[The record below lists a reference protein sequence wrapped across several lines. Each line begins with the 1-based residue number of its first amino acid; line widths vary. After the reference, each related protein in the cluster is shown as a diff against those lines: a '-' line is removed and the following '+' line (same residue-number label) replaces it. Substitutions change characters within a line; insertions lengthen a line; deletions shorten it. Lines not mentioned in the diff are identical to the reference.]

1 MPNTLDSFSHEA
13 SSVSITG
20 HVIQSMLLLPPAV
33 KISLNLLICRLEPL
47 DVSQQS
53 PGKWDLMGNVV
64 QTRNSGH

>member
-20 HVIQSMLLLPPAV
+20 RVIQSMLLLPPAV
-33 KISLNLLICRLEPL
+33 KISLNLLICRLEDL

-64 QTRNSGH
+64 QTRNSDH